1 MLIRK
6 SAFSIFPSAWNVDE
20 SKGRVESG
28 GLKLQFL
35 QVEGDLNLQ
44 EISKPIV
51 VKDEK
56 NEKIGY
62 MKCNFFMNF
71 LIFYF
76 PNIMKKKEEK
86 NQKLI

>member
-1 MLIRK
+1 
-6 SAFSIFPSAWNVDE
+6 
-20 SKGRVESG
+20 
-28 GLKLQFL
+28 
-35 QVEGDLNLQ
+35 VEGDLNLQ